1 MFYFDYL
8 LIQVLETC
16 SIFRWSRPADSLCKR
31 RTPDDEDD
39 EDGDDKNGEDDV
51 DDEDDED
58 DEDNNGEDTP

>member
-1 MFYFDYL
+1 MITDQEHHLIIILFYFDYL
-8 LIQVLETC
+8 LIQVIQETC

-39 EDGDDKNGEDDV
+39 DDG
-51 DDEDDED
+51 ED

>member
-1 MFYFDYL
+1 MITDQEHHLIIILFYFDYL

-39 EDGDDKNGEDDV
+39 EDDD
-51 DDEDDED
+51 
-58 DEDNNGEDTP
+58 DNNGEDTP